1 MRKTSKA
8 FQPTANDAFIAK
20 CFEIDEMIKK
30 LQALRAEHF
39 NAPADGVHWGHV
51 GDAGYVAE
59 KLEQALNH
67 FAPDTETTY
76 SYAYVNGR
84 RVRVSIPGRE

>member
-1 MRKTSKA
+1 MRKPSKIH
-8 FQPTANDAFIAK
+8 QPTANDAFIAK
-20 CFEIDEMIKK
+20 CLQIDEMLAKV
-30 LQALRAEHF
+30 QALRAEHF

-59 KLEQALNH
+59 KLEHILNH
-67 FAPDTETTY
+67 FTPDTETVF
-76 SYAYVNGR
+76 SYAYINGR